1 MASVQSLDQQAIR
14 RDVPIPLHYQL
25 SELLHQEIAGG
36 RWKVGEQIPA
46 EEELCSY
53 FSLSRTTVRKALD
66 ALTNAGLVERAKGRG
81 TFVAEPKLVEG
92 LVNRPV
98 GFYDDMVERGIH
110 VSTRVLE
117 MRQVRPP
124 ETVARQLQIQ
134 PGESA
139 IVIERVRFIRNE
151 PVLVVT
157 TYVPYLLC
165 PSLLQEDL
173 SEIGL
178 YTILR
183 EKHGYRISH
192 AERFVEAVSATDR
205 EAQLLKVKRGA
216 PLLLIESTVYLDD
229 GRPIDYFVAR
239 HRGDRLRLIV
249 ETCGREH
256 LETKDSVS
264 APAGQALSR
273 E

>member
-1 MASVQSLDQQAIR
+1 MASLALLDPQAIR

-25 SELLHQEIAGG
+25 SELLHQEIVAG
-36 RWKVGEQIPA
+36 RWQVGDQVPA
-46 EEELCSY
+46 EEELCAH

-66 ALTNAGLVERAKGRG
+66 ALVIAGLVHREKGRG

-98 GFYDDMVERGIH
+98 GFFDDMAERGIH

-117 MRQVRPP
+117 MRQVQPP
-124 ETVARQLQIQ
+124 ENVARHLQLS

-139 IVIERVRFIRNE
+139 IVIERVRFIQNE

-157 TYVPYLLC
+157 TYVPYSLC
-165 PSLLQEDL
+165 PDLLQEDL
-173 SEIGL
+173 SENGL

-183 EKHGYRISH
+183 GKHGYRVAH
-192 AERFVEAVSATDR
+192 AKRFVEAVAATDR
-205 EAQLLKVKRGA
+205 EAQLLKIKRGA
-216 PLLLIESTVYLDD
+216 PLLLIESTVYLED
-229 GRPIDYFVAR
+229 GRPIDYYIAR

-249 ETCGREH
+249 ETCGCDH
-256 LETKDSVS
+256 METKESVAS
-264 APAGQALSR
+264 
-273 E
+273 